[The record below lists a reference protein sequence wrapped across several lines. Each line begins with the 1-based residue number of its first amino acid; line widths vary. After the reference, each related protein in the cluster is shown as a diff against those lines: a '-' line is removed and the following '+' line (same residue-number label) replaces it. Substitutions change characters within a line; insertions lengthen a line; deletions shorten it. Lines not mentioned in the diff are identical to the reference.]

1 MPQKGGGLLA
11 KYGLSRNPFTDRTA
25 EKTDLVSSFSLSGV
39 GRYAVAQILSQA
51 ASAASS
57 LQHPRKCW
65 RLQLLSGQRCLNHHF
80 TVFTLLLVLAG

>member
-25 EKTDLVSSFSLSGV
+25 EKTDLVSFVSLSGM
-39 GRYAVAQILSQA
+39 GRHAVAQILSQA

-65 RLQLLSGQRCLNHHF
+65 GLQLLSCQRCLNQYC
-80 TVFTLLLVLAG
+80 TEFTLLLVLAG